1 MAEGSSTTAN
11 AGHKLPERAVVR
23 PARLD
28 RPHYVFRPLSLVG
41 SRVRPRAGRTKL
53 PWGVPL
59 RYGTTGPMGSS
70 LERTGVYDLA
80 MTETIFR
87 LVCDG
92 DTALDGGANVGYVTS
107 LMACRAAPSGT
118 VIAFE
123 PQPEV
128 FARLEEN
135 VRAWEASGTPLA
147 RIELRQLALSS
158 SPGDRVLNVP
168 GDRDA
173 NHERASLREFKA
185 APADRIPVRAVRLD
199 DIERPPGEVRVLKL
213 DTERHEH
220 EVLLGAERL
229 LGDVL
234 HVILEHHE
242 VPPSPVSELLV
253 EHGFELYTVHEG
265 FAGPKL
271 AVLDASAPHIG
282 WGPPNLI
289 GTRDAGGLRAA
300 FAARGWQSLSPR
312 LLGRRQ
318 PGR

>member
-1 MAEGSSTTAN
+1 MSEGTSTTAD
-11 AGHKLPERAVVR
+11 ASQQLPERAVRR

-28 RPHYVFRPLSLVG
+28 RPHYVFRPLSLIG

-53 PWGVPL
+53 PWGL
-59 RYGTTGPMGSS
+59 QLSYGTTGPMGSS

-87 LVCDG
+87 LVRDG
-92 DTALDGGANVGYVTS
+92 DTVLDGGANIGYVTS

-128 FARLEEN
+128 FARLQAN
-135 VRAWEASGTPLA
+135 VRGWESSGTPLA
-147 RIELRQLALSS
+147 SIELRQLALSS
-158 SPGDRVLNVP
+158 SAGDRVLNVP

-199 DIERPPGEVRVLKL
+199 EIERPPGEVRLLKL

-220 EVLLGAERL
+220 EVLLGAEQL
-229 LGDVL
+229 LGELL
-234 HVILEHHE
+234 HVVLEHHE
-242 VPPSPVSELLV
+242 VPPSPVSALLV
-253 EHGFELYTVHEG
+253 EHGFDLYTVHEG

-271 AVLDASAPHIG
+271 AVLDASVPHVG
-282 WGPPNLI
+282 WGPPNMI

-312 LLGRRQ
+312 LLARGRPAR
-318 PGR
+318 